1 MSRLE
6 TYGAWL
12 SSDPAGF
19 AMYMIYLVVAAL
31 TSLILHECAH
41 GYVAYRCGDPTA
53 KMLGRLTLDPRRH
66 LDPIGTVCM
75 FLLGFGWARPVPV
88 NPRNYRHPRRDEYL
102 VSVAG
107 ITVNLAL
114 FILCTGLGV
123 LCYRLMMGA
132 DWFVGTDVAYRES
145 LYANVKSVILYGG
158 ASLPADLAGL
168 MAMPGLQ
175 YLLRFFGMMTQL
187 NLALAIFNLLP
198 VPPLDGWRLL
208 NNVLNGRLSLSR
220 QAMQYVQVGLM
231 LLCFTGYLGRGLS
244 VVVTAVDGAVVRAFM
259 YLL

>member
-31 TSLILHECAH
+31 MSLILHECAH

-53 KMLGRLTLDPRRH
+53 KMMGRLSLDPRRH
-66 LDPIGTVCM
+66 LDPVGTVCM

-107 ITVNLAL
+107 ITVNLTL
-114 FILCTGLGV
+114 FILCTGLSV
-123 LCYRLMMGA
+123 LVYRLMLGAAWSIGA
-132 DWFVGTDVAYRES
+132 DVARQAS
-145 LYANVKSVILYGG
+145 LYANLRDIILFGG
-158 ASLPADLAGL
+158 ASLPEELAGL
-168 MAMPGLQ
+168 MAAPWLQ
-175 YLLRFFGMMTQL
+175 YVQRLLLMLAQI
-187 NLALAIFNLLP
+187 NLSLAVFNLLP
-198 VPPLDGWRLL
+198 MPPLDGFRLL
-208 NNVLNGRLSLSR
+208 NNALGGRLR
-220 QAMQYVQVGLM
+220 MTREVFRVMQVALLILCLTGL
-231 LLCFTGYLGRGLS
+231 LGRVLS
-244 VVVTAVDGAVVRAFM
+244 VVVGAVDDAVVRAF
-259 YLL
+259 LLV